1 MDSIFSPPGFDWT
14 KDKARELRQVIGA
27 ERIGFWRTANLLCR
41 MYGYAGW
48 NELKELRS
56 LDPPF
61 PTEWDDQLDA
71 FHLEERY
78 DRFMDELNAELD
90 IDDDGSM
97 QILSRVKVSSREV
110 IQVSKGSSAEAVKVD
125 DIDDFADR
133 LTNLLAKLAPQ
144 IAAARSARR
153 RPARHSTQAGLG

>member
-27 ERIGFWRTANLLCR
+27 KKIGFWRAANLLCR

-61 PTEWDDQLDA
+61 PTEWDDQLDEY
-71 FHLEERY
+71 HLTERY
-78 DRFMDELNAELD
+78 DRFIDELNAELD
-90 IDDDGSM
+90 IDDEQS
-97 QILSRVKVSSREV
+97 QAILRKVNVSSRN
-110 IQVSKGSSAEAVKVD
+110 VSYASTSSVREAVAVSD
-125 DIDDFADR
+125 VDDFADR
-133 LTNLLAKLAPQ
+133 LAGILAALAPQ
-144 IAAARSARR
+144 IAAARSGGRQAIRSAYANRR
-153 RPARHSTQAGLG
+153 